1 MSERRPPAP
10 RDRGSMRRA
19 IDSGRGVTIALGLLL
34 VFLVITYA
42 VVLNALRP
50 KTPGTELTLDEV
62 VQRVGDR
69 QITEVTLLAE
79 DFRLV
84 GTDPRGRWWAGL
96 ANNEAVTSQLLNQF
110 IADGVRTRIDTQVPK
125 SLLRLSTGF
134 LLPGITL
141 FVSFAFLY
149 TLFRGAG
156 GGRDLVS
163 LGRSRARRY
172 VPGQTV
178 PFTFADVAGMDEAI
192 EELREVKD
200 FLASPETFEALG
212 AKPPRGILLSGP
224 PGCGKTLLAKA
235 VAGEARVPFFSISAS
250 QFLGMLVGVGPARVR
265 DLFEKA
271 RAAAPSII
279 FIDELDAAGR
289 ARASG
294 DSLNPEGE
302 STLNELLVQ
311 LDGFDPSDR
320 VVLMA
325 ATNRPD
331 VLDPALMRKGRFDR
345 QIVIDAPDFTGR
357 LAIAKVHARGKPL
370 GTDLDLER
378 FARRTVGLSGAD
390 IAAALNEAA
399 TLAARRRLSALGAR
413 ELSEA
418 VDRVMAGPERH
429 SRILGAE
436 EKRRVAYHEA
446 GHTIVGWVFDSSTT
460 VDKVSIVARGHSL
473 GSTWSLPTDDRRLR
487 TRAHMEEEITTALAG
502 RAAEEV
508 VFADPSNGSA
518 LDLSRASVL
527 ARHMVYDLGMSEAL
541 GPLVLGSGEGAWA
554 RNHSEATTEE
564 ADREVRR
571 MLDQADHRARAV
583 LTAYRSHL
591 DRLAET
597 LILRETME
605 RPDLEA
611 VLGDLPPGP
620 PPGPGAP
627 RPGGS
632 GPARPAPVATR

>member
-1 MSERRPPAP
+1 
-10 RDRGSMRRA
+10 
-19 IDSGRGVTIALGLLL
+19 
-34 VFLVITYA
+34 
-42 VVLNALRP
+42 
-50 KTPGTELTLDEV
+50 
-62 VQRVGDR
+62 
-69 QITEVTLLAE
+69 
-79 DFRLV
+79 
-84 GTDPRGRWWAGL
+84 
-96 ANNEAVTSQLLNQF
+96 
-110 IADGVRTRIDTQVPK
+110 
-125 SLLRLSTGF
+125 
-134 LLPGITL
+134 
-141 FVSFAFLY
+141 
-149 TLFRGAG
+149 
-156 GGRDLVS
+156 
-163 LGRSRARRY
+163 
-172 VPGQTV
+172 
-178 PFTFADVAGMDEAI
+178 
-192 EELREVKD
+192 
-200 FLASPETFEALG
+200 
-212 AKPPRGILLSGP
+212 
-224 PGCGKTLLAKA
+224 GKTLLAKA

-591 DRLAET
+591 D
-597 LILRETME
+597 
-605 RPDLEA
+605 
-611 VLGDLPPGP
+611 
-620 PPGPGAP
+620 
-627 RPGGS
+627 
-632 GPARPAPVATR
+632 